1 MKKMFVWMAAA
12 VVMMTNVACAGGN
25 KAEQMTED
33 QRREQ
38 VERLLVGI
46 NETNYAEKMD
56 SLRLLYPEIPEAMD
70 VIEAY
75 CQFMVEVATLAEGK
89 E

>member
-1 MKKMFVWMAAA
+1 MFVWMAAA
-12 VVMMTNVACAGGN
+12 VVMMTNVACAGSD

-56 SLRLLYPEIPEAMD
+56 SLRLLYPEMPEAMD

-75 CQFMVEVATLAEGK
+75 CEFMVKVAALAEGT